1 MQGGHAI
8 TYIEELQDVIR
19 HRYNMDARH
28 TETVPIKETLHGKTI
43 WEGNV
48 EVFEL
53 IGHPKA
59 SKVFA
64 WAYATENPKKPRHV
78 TVLNLGPI
86 SSPLYAVRYAILEE
100 AKSKEAKNTSG
111 EPSQDNN

>member
-1 MQGGHAI
+1 V
-8 TYIEELQDVIR
+8 TYIEELQDVIH
-19 HRYNMDARH
+19 HRYGVDSRH
-28 TETVPIKETLHGKTI
+28 IETVPIKETLHQKTI

-59 SKVFA
+59 TKAYA

-78 TVLNLGPI
+78 TVLNLFPLT
-86 SSPLYAVRYAILEE
+86 SPLLAVRAAILEE
-100 AKSKEAKNTSG
+100 AKAAEPKNT
-111 EPSQDNN
+111 EPTNTAS

>member
-1 MQGGHAI
+1 MN
-8 TYIEELQDVIR
+8 YIEELQDVIR
-19 HRYNMDARH
+19 QRYSADSRH
-28 TETVPIKETLHGKTI
+28 LETVPIKETLHGKTI

-100 AKSKEAKNTSG
+100 AKSKEAKNTGVEGSH
-111 EPSQDNN
+111 DAN